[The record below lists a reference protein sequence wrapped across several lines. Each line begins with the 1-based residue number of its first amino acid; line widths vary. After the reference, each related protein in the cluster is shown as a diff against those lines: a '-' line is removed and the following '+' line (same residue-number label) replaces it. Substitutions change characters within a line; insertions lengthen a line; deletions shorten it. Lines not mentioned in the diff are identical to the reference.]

1 MLKGIYVI
9 AVVSH
14 TLHCWKPCGCWD
26 VQQQAFVSELGRV
39 GGPGR
44 STIKQM
50 SVWYWFA
57 LRWQLLSLS
66 EQLQLFSVKQKYSVG
81 QQWDESTNGLHLCPP
96 PHLKKPK
103 KGTSKVTARGRR
115 RRRRGKRC
123 ESQTSNFSWQVDGT
137 HLHILMHDSSASLY
151 HCAKHYIYF
160 ANANLW

>member
-1 MLKGIYVI
+1 MKSAAIYAKRHVCNCCCFPSITLLK
-9 AVVSH
+9 A
-14 TLHCWKPCGCWD
+14 LRPLGCAAAGFCKW
-26 VQQQAFVSELGRV
+26 AGRV

-103 KGTSKVTARGRR
+103 KGTSKVTARERR

-123 ESQTSNFSWQVDGT
+123 ESQTSNFSWQVDAT

-151 HCAKHYIYF
+151 HCAKH
-160 ANANLW
+160 